1 MKPLTTTSIQPKHA
15 VTLQIQLTAIN
26 TAKKPDNM
34 NAPSWKLHPL
44 KGADYNKMGSTE
56 MWTEMQSQYE
66 LWISSQH
73 KKPEIKPMECPV
85 CSAAEFIHDTRD
97 LSY

>member
-1 MKPLTTTSIQPKHA
+1 
-15 VTLQIQLTAIN
+15 
-26 TAKKPDNM
+26 M

-44 KGADYNKMGSTE
+44 KGADYNKMGSAE

-66 LWISSQH
+66 LWIASQH
-73 KKPEIKPMECPV
+73 KRLEIKPMEHPV

>member
-1 MKPLTTTSIQPKHA
+1 MQPKHT
-15 VTLQIQLTAIN
+15 VKLQIQLTTIN
-26 TAKKPDNM
+26 TAKKPDDM

-56 MWTEMQSQYE
+56 MWTEMQSQ
-66 LWISSQH
+66 H
-73 KKPEIKPMECPV
+73 KRPEIKPMEYPV

-97 LSY
+97 LS